1 MHSFKTCHLIT
12 VSKCCDNSKQ
22 VLYSKSSAKLIK
34 LFWEKIFIKSFSKA
48 RKKVKSCNSVAN
60 IKEYK
65 AELATIKVKISNL
78 NCLMKEKL
86 KNIETDILASGD
98 INLQPTKIHEK
109 EYNGI
114 KKNLQYIEILWK
126 ELKL

>member
-1 MHSFKTCHLIT
+1 M
-12 VSKCCDNSKQ
+12 
-22 VLYSKSSAKLIK
+22 LYSKSSAKLIK
-34 LFWEKIFIKSFSKA
+34 LFWEKVFIKSFNKA

-65 AELATIKVKISNL
+65 AELETIKVKISNL

-86 KNIETDILASGD
+86 KNIETEILASGD

-109 EYNGI
+109 EYNDI
-114 KKNLQYIEILWK
+114 KKTLQYIEILWK

>member
-1 MHSFKTCHLIT
+1 
-12 VSKCCDNSKQ
+12 
-22 VLYSKSSAKLIK
+22 
-34 LFWEKIFIKSFSKA
+34 
-48 RKKVKSCNSVAN
+48 
-60 IKEYK
+60 
-65 AELATIKVKISNL
+65 
-78 NCLMKEKL
+78 MKEKL

-114 KKNLQYIEILWK
+114 KKTLQYIEILWK